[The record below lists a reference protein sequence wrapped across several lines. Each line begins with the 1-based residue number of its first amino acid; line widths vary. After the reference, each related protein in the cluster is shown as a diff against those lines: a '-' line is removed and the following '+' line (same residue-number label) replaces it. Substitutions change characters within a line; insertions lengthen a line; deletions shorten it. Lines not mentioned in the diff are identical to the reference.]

1 MTKLKLRFMII
12 VLNFIQT
19 WSIKNNWMEEFLL
32 DSNDLKS
39 DLKIKLEEYND

>member
-1 MTKLKLRFMII
+1 MTKLKIRFMII

-19 WSIKNNWMEEFLL
+19 WSIKNNWMEEYLL